1 MAIIKCS
8 KGHYYDSTK
17 FSQCPHC
24 GVLPIMEQEQQQEA
38 AKPRRFSFFHKP
50 GMKKPEMPVLDEDDE
65 RMVAMPVPPKP
76 FLPDEDDDDHT
87 IAMPK
92 MPEAP
97 ASEEDDDHTVA
108 MPGLTA
114 SEADEDDD
122 HTIAMPVA
130 PGLEASEADE
140 DDDHTIAMPAAPGL
154 EASEADE
161 DDDHTIAMLT
171 APGLEASEAD
181 EDDDHTI
188 AMPAAPEIIPSET
201 DEDDDRT
208 IAIPKPQ
215 IAMPVAVGSE
225 DEDDDR
231 TIAIPKP
238 RMAEPEMAAPE
249 DGPAFAEPKTPSAGT
264 KPAGFVVGWLVCVDG
279 PERGCDYRLYKGF
292 NRLGSGSRVDIQIKG
307 DSQLGDGAALAVV
320 YDDKSNEFFAVQQTG
335 KTAFLNGENLQGAV
349 RLSSG
354 DVVKAGDSEFEFV
367 AFCREGRAWESYE

>member
-108 MPGLTA
+108 MPGLT
-114 SEADEDDD
+114 
-122 HTIAMPVA
+122 
-130 PGLEASEADE
+130 
-140 DDDHTIAMPAAPGL
+140 
-154 EASEADE
+154 ASEADE